1 MNDKNK
7 DLVSNRKAFHDY
19 EILETFEAGMV
30 LKGTEIKS
38 LRTHDAS
45 LQEAYVR
52 VMEGQI
58 WLIGSYIAPYKF
70 GNIYNHEERRNR
82 KLLMHTREIRRL
94 KEAAQ
99 EKGLAIV
106 PLAIYLKKGKAKLKI
121 GLGRGKKH
129 HDKRAAIKS
138 KEEKRRMDRA
148 MKDNA

>member
-1 MNDKNK
+1 MSDKNK